1 MNNNLVVSVNG
12 MLFENPFILASA
24 PPTSNG
30 KLIRNAF
37 DKGWAGAVVKTIRDE
52 DVLNS
57 NVSPR
62 LSALRNKNTVI
73 GLENIEMISDKPITY
88 WLKEIS
94 EIKKEYANK
103 ILIAS
108 IMGAE
113 GTDSWQKIA
122 KRVSD
127 AGADA
132 LELNF
137 SCPNGVTA
145 QGLGLAIGQNIKAI
159 EVITECV
166 KKATCIPVIVKLTP
180 NVTDIAATAKAA
192 VNGGADGISAINTV
206 SSLVGIDIETLNPLP
221 DINGYSTF
229 GGLSGACVKPI
240 GLRCVAEIAK
250 SVDVP
255 VYAAGGISNWKDSV
269 EYIAVG
275 ASVLQVCTEVML
287 NGISIIDDLK
297 KGLADYLNHKELFS
311 LEEIRGAALNK
322 LTTHSELNRNYKLYA
337 HIDSTKCKVCRSCI
351 TICSESANSTIF
363 KEDELVQVDKAN
375 CLGCSLC
382 NYICP
387 NNAISMVQEIIYQ

>member
-1 MNNNLVVSVNG
+1 